1 MRSSRHFNK
10 NWQALTKDIFKD
22 CTLLTDRQILEAE
35 STNFLINKWASS
47 LSYQYLN
54 VSHIN
59 IKDINHESLKDHPSL
74 IVNFSMS
81 NTIITNEEVKD
92 PEEKKTI
99 VHFQKSI
106 PFTFEILVDYL
117 VIFHQFLI

>member
-59 IKDINHESLKDHPSL
+59 IKDINPESLKDHPSL

-92 PEEKKTI
+92 PEEKETI